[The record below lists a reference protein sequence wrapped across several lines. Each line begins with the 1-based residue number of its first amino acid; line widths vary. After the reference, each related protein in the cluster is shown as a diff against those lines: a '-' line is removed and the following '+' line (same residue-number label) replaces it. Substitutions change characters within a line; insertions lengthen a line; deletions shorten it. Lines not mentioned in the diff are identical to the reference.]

1 MVRICSVTF
10 GLSYYFNF
18 SHRYS
23 QTMKKFFFVC
33 LMAVSVATASC
44 QSKSYKIEGT
54 ADGLADGDV
63 VYVTT
68 DMRNGTPLD
77 SASVKDGKFELTAKT
92 DTVEFAY
99 VYSSRHNNA
108 NVPFFIE
115 PGTIHIHLSDSPQKT
130 KVSGTETND
139 RWQTLNDSIVKI
151 YVMMN
156 AIASDLYG
164 NKLTSEEQ
172 KARTAEI
179 GRLNERCENV
189 LVDCAEKNID
199 NELGYFLITGDY
211 IDDTV
216 KQRLI
221 AKMPDKFRK
230 RAAVV
235 QLSARLATMAKYAV
249 GRKIDDFTMADING
263 KPVNVM
269 GLVAK
274 NKITVIDFWAS
285 WCGPCRSEMP
295 LMVRMYGKYKAFGLG
310 IVGISLDSNKA
321 QWAKATEA
329 LGITWPQMSDLKGWE
344 NSAAQMFSVR
354 SIPYTIVVD
363 QNGTIL
369 QKGLRGEKLQ
379 EYVDSQLKKAK

>member
-1 MVRICSVTF
+1 
-10 GLSYYFNF
+10 
-18 SHRYS
+18 
-23 QTMKKFFFVC
+23 MKKFLFMCIV
-33 LMAVSVATASC
+33 AVGVATTSC
-44 QSKSYKIEGT
+44 QSKSYRIEGT

-68 DMRNGTPLD
+68 DMHNGTPRD
-77 SASVKDGKFELTAKT
+77 SASVKDGKFEFAAET
-92 DTVEFAY
+92 DTVEFAF
-99 VYSSRHNNA
+99 VYSSRHNNV

-115 PGTIHIHLSDSPQKT
+115 PGTIHLHLSDNPQKA

-151 YVMMN
+151 GVMMS

-179 GRLNERCENV
+179 KRLNERSEKMF
-189 LVDCAEKNID
+189 VDCAEKNID
-199 NELGYFLITGDY
+199 NELGYFLLTYDDV
-211 IDDTV
+211 IDDAA

-230 RAAVV
+230 RTAIV
-235 QLSARLATMAKYAV
+235 QLSERLGKMAKYAV
-249 GRKIDDFTMADING
+249 GRKVDDFSMADING
-263 KPVNVM
+263 KPVSIM

-285 WCGPCRSEMP
+285 WCGPCRGEMP
-295 LMVRMYGKYKAFGLG
+295 LMVSMYGKYKGLGLG

-321 QWAKATEA
+321 QWAKATET
-329 LGITWPQMSDLKGWE
+329 LSITWPQMSDLKGWE

-379 EYVDSQLKKAK
+379 EYVDSQLKNVK